1 MAKLRIYTYNLLVFN
16 HIYIINLFS
25 TVISC
30 YIPIPGVHFPKI
42 GWGPAFSEGAYLGRG
57 RGNAFLNDL
66 VDADSL
72 VHVVDASGRSDA
84 EGVDHG
90 ASKVLMAMWSNILEI
105 MGS

>member
-1 MAKLRIYTYNLLVFN
+1 MGSASR
-16 HIYIINLFS
+16 
-25 TVISC
+25 
-30 YIPIPGVHFPKI
+30 P
-42 GWGPAFSEGAYLGRG
+42 GAYLGRG

-90 ASKVLMAMWSNILEI
+90 ASKAWLRRQRGEALETSVTNWDDHFQWKRSN
-105 MGS
+105 MVDGTPS

>member
-1 MAKLRIYTYNLLVFN
+1 MFS
-16 HIYIINLFS
+16 NLFGHNGGL
-25 TVISC
+25 
-30 YIPIPGVHFPKI
+30 YWFGR
-42 GWGPAFSEGAYLGRG
+42 GAYLGRG

-90 ASKVLMAMWSNILEI
+90 ASKVGMPWDACEPTTRALGPPQGRSEI
-105 MGS
+105 SHGYPMGFP